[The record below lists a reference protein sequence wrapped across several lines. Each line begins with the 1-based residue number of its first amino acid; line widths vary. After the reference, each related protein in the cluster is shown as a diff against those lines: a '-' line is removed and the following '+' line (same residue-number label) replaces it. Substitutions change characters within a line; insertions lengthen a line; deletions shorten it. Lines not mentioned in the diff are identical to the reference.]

1 MDFTR
6 HFFGFLF
13 FGVSFVVCV
22 SLAITPLHDAQQ
34 SLFVALGCT
43 TATVLQKQKLVELRL
58 VRLVRITAGLGTMA
72 LRVGSVFCV
81 TGFTN
86 YGGVH

>member
-1 MDFTR
+1 M
-6 HFFGFLF
+6 
-13 FGVSFVVCV
+13 VCV
-22 SLAITPLHDAQQ
+22 SLAITPSHDAQQ

-72 LRVGSVFCV
+72 LLGGSVFV
-81 TGFTN
+81 ATVFTN
-86 YGGVH
+86 YGGADIGTLCK